1 MQKGM
6 PVSSLKKFNAGT
18 YLFREGEAPD
28 AMYIVRSGA
37 LAVTK
42 TKGSSEIVLAEI
54 QVNGMV
60 GEMALFD
67 NKPRS
72 ANVKAIKDTEVVV
85 LPYENLQSQMDQ
97 LPVWVKAIMKTLNEN
112 LRDANK
118 KIRLLENP
126 SQDEDRF
133 PPHVINR
140 LLSIINL
147 VTYRFGKTVENQ
159 EGKSFSSVTL
169 RNFTIQIFHEP
180 TNKMTSMQT
189 ALVDLGLMKSEE
201 RGDGT
206 QKLTITKPDTLLN
219 LVDWYNDWLFKQ
231 EKDRLPPLT
240 EEECRALKGLLVFAK
255 KTEKDRNGKIKV
267 NLNELQNESMKEF
280 GSIIKLEDF
289 NSMIEKKYF
298 GEKVQDEKATYLQ
311 VDIETIEPQFMSWD
325 LLNNIKKRL
334 K

>member
-1 MQKGM
+1 
-6 PVSSLKKFNAGT
+6 VSSLKKFNAGT

-126 SQDEDRF
+126 NQDEDRF

-255 KTEKDRNGKIKV
+255 KTEKDRNGKIKPP
-267 NLNELQNESMKEF
+267 QNE
-280 GSIIKLEDF
+280 
-289 NSMIEKKYF
+289 
-298 GEKVQDEKATYLQ
+298 
-311 VDIETIEPQFMSWD
+311 
-325 LLNNIKKRL
+325 RH
-334 K
+334 